1 MSRKRKDHADD
12 HSHHHSHAPHD
23 GWDAMDLADPQAAA
37 PSRRQLLKYGFIGA
51 TFAAA
56 SAAIPGPASADD
68 RSGRASGSSRDR
80 VWRAGDHHIH
90 SEYSGRFDTAKNPP
104 TFTKGAD
111 AVYPI
116 VTNAMMAKS
125 FGLSWVIC
133 TDHGGPT
140 HSKVNLEL
148 AYPDL
153 LKSRDLVPQVL
164 QFWGMEFDAPAMDH
178 HTLMVPRRNDEAQL
192 LYDLESR
199 YAKLDAFPNDPS
211 RDTEAKMVEFLN
223 YASIM
228 SGKPLVIAHHAAR
241 SARGLGVWGQDTPRE
256 FRNNQDAAPDV
267 YVGFEGAPGH
277 QAGPLNGNA
286 RGGYGNYPT
295 HGGFDQMTAVV
306 GGLWDSLLGEGR
318 KWWITATSDSHVHWT
333 RGGSDFWPGEYS
345 KTYVRARQDYADI
358 MEGLRTGRIF
368 VTTGDL
374 ISGLDVTASHGRRT
388 AAVGQTVTVTD
399 TRDNDV
405 DIEVRFAPLQGTN
418 GNGDRPVVNRVDIIV
433 GDVTGPVSNRDA
445 ATNSTAKVVAR
456 YGVSDFRLS
465 GREYVVR
472 HTLRDVTN
480 SGYIRV
486 RGTSTDEME
495 PAADGLESPWED
507 LWFYSNP
514 VFVKVD

>member
-1 MSRKRKDHADD
+1 MSYTHEVGHRHEHGHARL
-12 HSHHHSHAPHD
+12 D
-23 GWDAMDLADPQAAA
+23 GWEAMEAADPQAVP
-37 PSRRQLLKYGFIGA
+37 PSRRQLLKYGGVGA
-51 TFAAA
+51 TLAAA
-56 SAAIPGPASADD
+56 SAALPAPAFAVGSETS
-68 RSGRASGSSRDR
+68 SGRTGGRA
-80 VWRAGDHHIH
+80 WRAGDHHIH
-90 SEYSGRFDTAKNPP
+90 SEYSGRFDISKNPP
-104 TFTKGAD
+104 IFTKGAD

-116 VTNAMMAKS
+116 VANAIMAKS
-125 FGLSWVIC
+125 FGLSWVMC

-153 LKSRDLVPQVL
+153 LKSRALVPEVL
-164 QFWGMEFDAPAMDH
+164 QFWGMEFDAPQMDH
-178 HTLMVPRRNDEAQL
+178 HTLMIPRRNDEAQL

-199 YAKLDAFPNDPS
+199 YAKLDAFPSDPS

-223 YASIM
+223 YTQRMNS
-228 SGKPLVIAHHAAR
+228 KPLVIAHHAAR
-241 SARGLGVWGQDTPRE
+241 SATGLGVWGLDTPRE

-277 QAGPLNGNA
+277 QAGPLNGGA

-295 HGGFDQMTAVV
+295 HGGYDQMTAVV

-345 KTYVRARQDYADI
+345 KTYVKARQDYADV
-358 MEGLRTGRIF
+358 MDGLRTGRIF

-374 ISGLDVTASHGRRT
+374 ITGLDVSVSHRGRS

-399 TRDNDV
+399 SRDNDV
-405 DIEVRFAPLQGTN
+405 DVEIRFRPLNGTN
-418 GNGDRPVVNRVDIIV
+418 ANGDRPVVNRVDIIV
-433 GDVTGPVSNRDA
+433 GDITGPVSNRDA
-445 ATNSTAKVVAR
+445 ATNPTTKVVAR
-456 YGVSDFRLS
+456 YGASDFRRQ
-465 GREYVVR
+465 GDEYVIR
-472 HTLRDVTN
+472 HTLRDVTTN
-480 SGYIRV
+480 GYVRV

-495 PAADGLESPWED
+495 PAPDGIESPWED

-514 VFVKVD
+514 LFINIA